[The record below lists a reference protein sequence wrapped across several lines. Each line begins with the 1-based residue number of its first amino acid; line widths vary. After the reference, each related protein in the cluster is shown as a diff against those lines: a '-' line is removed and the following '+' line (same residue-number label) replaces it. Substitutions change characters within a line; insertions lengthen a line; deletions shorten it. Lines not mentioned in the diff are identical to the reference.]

1 MEKRYIIDC
10 IYFYFSRKEADIMFL
25 KSLTMHGFKSFP
37 DKTVISFD
45 RGITAIVGP
54 NGSGK
59 SNISDAVR
67 WVLGE
72 MSPKSLRG
80 SKMED
85 VIFNGT
91 AKRKSAG
98 YAEVTMT
105 LDNTD
110 RKSSFDSDEID
121 VCRRLYRSGESEYYI
136 NNKQVRLKDVVDIFL
151 NTGIGKEGY
160 SVIGQGKISDV
171 ISRKND
177 ERRGIFEEAA
187 GISKLRYQKKEATSK
202 LEKVG
207 INLERISDILAE
219 VESRLPSLKRQ
230 SEKAEKYSVLKKER
244 TELEVSA
251 FAERISVIDKEYTKT
266 CENLSFEKE
275 TLEKA
280 EEDLEKTERLI
291 DENYI
296 ETQKEK
302 AVESTKR
309 SERDDLMQSLAK
321 TASELSILE
330 NDTEHFDST
339 QAEILNSIKINESK
353 IEELENEKSRLEI
366 KVANARS
373 EVDALAVSLRENA
386 DETENTRSQ
395 IFKKKEKVKAC
406 EKERDEILSRKSEN
420 DLILKEGESY
430 NAIRRERL
438 EKVEGEKT
446 SLELSLKSTLEI
458 FENLEKEQSE
468 LSEKNQTLTKSLDED
483 RARLDTFLEKEKEL
497 SEKKQTLRLK
507 LMEINQR
514 RETLERMDRLLEGF
528 SGSVKSIMS
537 AALDREI
544 SGIHGPVSKLIVTDP
559 EYITA
564 IETCLG
570 AAMQNVVVENEES
583 AKGAIAYLKRTNS
596 GRATFLPLTTV
607 RGNLADVSGAEG
619 KKGFIALAS
628 KLVRCDAK
636 YRGIVDFLLGR
647 TLVCDNIDS
656 ATSLAKIL
664 NYKVRIITLDGQLIN
679 AGGSFTGGQT
689 LKNSAILTRRAD
701 IEELEKEGAKLDGEI
716 GEITCEIQTLTKDRL
731 QIEGSFLERE
741 REGELARRRLFELEK
756 EISVCTERL
765 TGIKGSLETVNE
777 EYLTLS
783 RTQSVTKDSM
793 SEYEDKKTLIE
804 KEFSDKLLEI
814 ESLEKEILEKEAHL
828 LTLAQKASEIGSKS
842 SALEVEIASFEQQKT
857 GCDNMR
863 AALEGAIVQSK
874 ARLEELS
881 KRTETTLV
889 DIADKK
895 VELDRIEKEIKAL
908 EEILRICD
916 EKIKALETKN
926 LEIRAEQ
933 KSLTDK
939 KETSFRLVTQLQS
952 RSDELENEKN
962 NILLRLAE
970 DYDMDFDMAVVFASS
985 SHSDHTLTKEEKD
998 QRLSYLRAEMK
1009 KLGNVNLDSIE
1020 EYRETKERY
1029 DFLKAQYD
1037 DAAGAKASLEKMIVQ
1052 LDSTMRE
1059 KFSESL
1065 VKIQKAFKETFVE
1078 LFGGGSAEIIVSG
1091 EDVLECSIDINVQPP
1106 GKIIKSL
1113 SLLSG
1118 GEQSI
1123 VAIALYLAI
1132 LKVSP
1137 SPFCIFDE
1145 IEAALDDANVAR
1157 FGEYL
1162 RRYSLSTQFIVIT
1175 HRRGTM
1181 EAADMLYGITMQEK
1195 GVSDFIRVSLE
1206 DYRGEV
1212 R

>member
-1 MEKRYIIDC
+1 
-10 IYFYFSRKEADIMFL
+10 MFL

-91 AKRKSAG
+91 ARRKSAG
-98 YAEVTMT
+98 YAEVIMT

-110 RKSSFDSDEID
+110 RRSTFDSDEID

-136 NNKQVRLKDVVDIFL
+136 NNKQVRLRDVVDIFL
-151 NTGIGKEGY
+151 NTGIGREGY
-160 SVIGQGKISDV
+160 SVIGQGKIADV

-187 GISKLRYQKKEATSK
+187 GISKLRYQKKEAVSK

-207 INLERISDILAE
+207 ANLERIGDILTE
-219 VESRLPSLKRQ
+219 VESRLPTLKRQ
-230 SEKAEKYSVLKKER
+230 SEKAEKYTVLKKER
-244 TELEVSA
+244 CELEVSA
-251 FAERISVIDKEYTKT
+251 FAERISAIDKEREKAA
-266 CENLSFEKE
+266 ENLAIQEKSLQEAE
-275 TLEKA
+275 TALA
-280 EEDLEKTERLI
+280 NSDRLI
-291 DENYI
+291 DENYLA
-296 ETQKEK
+296 TQKEK
-302 AVESTKR
+302 AVESR
-309 SERDDLMQSLAK
+309 LRGERDELFTRLSDS
-321 TASELSILE
+321 SNELSILE
-330 NDTEHFDST
+330 NDTAHFDST
-339 QAEILNSIKINESK
+339 
-353 IEELENEKSRLEI
+353 
-366 KVANARS
+366 
-373 EVDALAVSLRENA
+373 
-386 DETENTRSQ
+386 
-395 IFKKKEKVKAC
+395 
-406 EKERDEILSRKSEN
+406 RDEINASIEENRAKLSSLEHEREETEKTRAAAKASIVDYEKKLEENAARTQEVREEIFTLKNDIKSAEEEREKLSARRSEN

-430 NAIRRERL
+430 NAIRRERRESVEKQKEAL
-438 EKVEGEKT
+438 EKSLVENKKENSEIERKSSDIT
-446 SLELSLKSTLEI
+446 SKNEALKEG
-458 FENLEKEQSE
+458 LEKDRE
-468 LSEKNQTLTKSLDED
+468 TLKKYEEENE
-483 RARLDTFLEKEKEL
+483 AL
-497 SEKKQTLRLK
+497 SEKKQKLRLK
-507 LMEINQR
+507 LLEANQR
-514 RETLERMDRLLEGF
+514 RETLERMERLLEGF
-528 SGSVKSIMS
+528 SGSVKTVMS
-537 AALDREI
+537 ASHDREL
-544 SGIHGPVSKLIVTDP
+544 SGIHGPVSKLIVTDS

-570 AAMQNVVVENEES
+570 AAMQNIVVENEES
-583 AKGAIAYLKRTNS
+583 AKAAISYLKRTNS

-607 RGNLADVSGAEG
+607 KGTLADVSAVEG
-619 KKGFIALAS
+619 KNGFISIAS
-628 KLVRCDAK
+628 KLVRCDEK
-636 YRGIVDFLLGR
+636 YRGIVNSLLGR
-647 TLVCDNIDS
+647 TVVCDNIDN
-656 ATSLAKIL
+656 AASLARLL
-664 NYKVRIITLDGQLIN
+664 NFKVRIITLDGQLIN

-701 IEELEKEGAKLDGEI
+701 IEELEREGAKLEGEI
-716 GEITCEIQTLTKDRL
+716 GEINAELSAREKERIA
-731 QIEGSFLERE
+731 IEGSFFERE
-741 REGELARRRLFELEK
+741 RESELYQRELFELEK
-756 EISVCTERL
+756 EKSVCEERIL
-765 TGIKGSLETVNE
+765 SLEASLKTVLE
-777 EYLTLS
+777 EWESLAHTETIT
-783 RTQSVTKDSM
+783 RDSM
-793 SEYEDKKTLIE
+793 SEFEKKRELFDRE
-804 KEFSDKLLEI
+804 LLENRAKLDSLSEKVL
-814 ESLEKEILEKEAHL
+814 ESENALLDLANEASAIAEKKN
-828 LTLAQKASEIGSKS
+828 
-842 SALEVEIASFEQQKT
+842 SAEVEIASFAERA
-857 GCDNMR
+857 GGIDNMKK
-863 AALEGAIVQSK
+863 ALDDAIAQSLS
-874 ARLEELS
+874 RLQELGERKS
-881 KRTETTLV
+881 LAERN
-889 DIADKK
+889 IADKK
-895 VELDRIEKEIKAL
+895 VLHRELEKKISEKETEISECTKRIE
-908 EEILRICD
+908 
-916 EKIKALETKN
+916 ALETAS
-926 LEIRAEQ
+926 LDIRSEQ
-933 KSLTDK
+933 KALTDK
-939 KETSFRLVTQLQS
+939 KETSFRLVTQLTS
-952 RSDELENEKN
+952 RIDELENEKTG
-962 NILLRLAE
+962 ILSRLAE

-985 SHSDHTLTKEEKD
+985 SHSDHTLSKEEKD
-998 QRLSYLRAEMK
+998 ERLSFLRAEMK

-1029 DFLKAQYD
+1029 DFLKAQFD
-1037 DAAGAKASLEKMIVQ
+1037 DASSAKASLEKMIVH

-1162 RRYSLSTQFIVIT
+1162 RKYSLSTQFIVIT

-1195 GVSDFIRVSLE
+1195 GVSDYIRVSLDE
-1206 DYRGEV
+1206 YQGEIN
-1212 R
+1212 

>member
-1 MEKRYIIDC
+1 
-10 IYFYFSRKEADIMFL
+10 MFL

-37 DKTVISFD
+37 DKTTISFD

-91 AKRKSAG
+91 SRRKSAG

-110 RKSSFDSDEID
+110 RRSSFDADEID

-136 NNKQVRLKDVVDIFL
+136 NNKQVRLKDIVDIFL
-151 NTGIGKEGY
+151 NTGIGREGY
-160 SVIGQGKISDV
+160 SVIGQGKIADV

-187 GISKLRYQKKEATSK
+187 GISKLRYQKKEAVSK

-207 INLERISDILAE
+207 DNLSRIGDILNE

-230 SEKAEKYSVLKKER
+230 SEKAEKYTELKKER
-244 TELEVSA
+244 TELEVSS
-251 FAERISVIDKEYTKT
+251 FAQRIAAIDKEKEKNS
-266 CENLSFEKE
+266 ENLALEEKSLEE
-275 TLEKA
+275 TEKA
-280 EEDLEKTERLI
+280 LEQSDILI
-291 DENYI
+291 DRNYL
-296 ETQKEK
+296 ETGKEK
-302 AVESTKR
+302 AQESR
-309 SERDDLMQSLAK
+309 LRGEREEIMSALS
-321 TASELSILE
+321 TALSELSILE

-339 QAEILNSIKINESK
+339 KDEVNSSINENREKISALDSEREEIK
-353 IEELENEKSRLEI
+353 ASIERVRGEIEENSTLTEE
-366 KVANARS
+366 NARS
-373 EVDALAVSLRENA
+373 TQATREEILSLREA
-386 DETENTRSQ
+386 VRHAEEERQ
-395 IFKKKEKVKAC
+395 KAS
-406 EKERDEILSRKSEN
+406 ERKAEN

-438 EKVEGEKT
+438 EAVGAQKNTLET
-446 SLELSLKSTLEI
+446 SLKKAVAEKAR
-458 FENLEKEQSE
+458 LEKEEDEKEQEQKE
-468 LSEKNQTLTKSLDED
+468 LREGLERD
-483 RARLDTFLEKEKEL
+483 REILDTFEEKCQEL
-497 SEKKQTLRLK
+497 SEKKQKLRLK
-507 LMEINQR
+507 LMETNQR
-514 RETLERMDRLLEGF
+514 RETLERMERLLEGF
-528 SGSVKSIMS
+528 SGSVKSVMS
-537 AALDREI
+537 AAHDKEL
-544 SGIHGPVSKLIVTDP
+544 SGIHGPVSKLIVTDA

-570 AAMQNVVVENEES
+570 AAMQNIVVENEDA
-583 AKGAIAYLKRTNS
+583 AKAAIAFLKRTNS

-607 RGNLADVSGAEG
+607 KGNLADVREAKN
-619 KKGFIALAS
+619 KKGFISIAS
-628 KLVRCDAK
+628 ELVRCDDK
-636 YRGIVDFLLGR
+636 YRDIVNSLLGR
-647 TLVCDNIDS
+647 TVVCDSIES
-656 ATSLAKIL
+656 ATPLARAL
-664 NYKVRIITLDGQLIN
+664 NFKVRIITLDGQLIN
-679 AGGSFTGGQT
+679 AGGSYTGGQT
-689 LKNSAILTRRAD
+689 LKSSAILTRRAD
-701 IEELEKEGAKLDGEI
+701 IEELEREGAKLEAEI
-716 GEITCEIQTLTKDRL
+716 SAVNTEISERQKEKTA
-731 QIEGSFLERE
+731 IESSFLERE
-741 REGELARRRLFELEK
+741 REDELLRRALFEIDKEYSVALERIASI
-756 EISVCTERL
+756 EENL
-765 TGIKGSLETVNE
+765 KGVRE
-777 EYLTLS
+777 EYENLAQTEN
-783 RTQSVTKDSM
+783 VTRDSM
-793 SEYEDKKTLIE
+793 SEFEKKKESFERELADIVSRRDTLE
-804 KEFSDKLLEI
+804 GKVLENEERLLALNGEASD
-814 ESLEKEILEKEAHL
+814 
-828 LTLAQKASEIGSKS
+828 LAERRRE
-842 SALEVEIASFEQQKT
+842 LEVEAASFSERIE
-857 GCDNMR
+857 GVANMR
-863 AALEGAIVQSK
+863 AALEQSISAAE
-874 ARLEELS
+874 ARLEELNA
-881 KRTETTLV
+881 RREGAV
-889 DIADKK
+889 RNIADKK
-895 VELDRIEKEIKAL
+895 VEKAELEKRIAEKDGLIKECEERIRAL
-908 EEILRICD
+908 ESESLD
-916 EKIKALETKN
+916 
-926 LEIRAEQ
+926 IRANQ
-933 KSLTDK
+933 KSLTEK
-939 KETSFRLVTQLQS
+939 KETAFKLVTQLKS
-952 RSDELENEKN
+952 KLDELENEKV
-962 NILLRLAE
+962 NILTRLAE

-985 SHSDHTLTKEEKD
+985 SHSNHTLSKEEKEE
-998 QRLSYLRAEMK
+998 RLTYLRAEMK

-1029 DFLKAQYD
+1029 DFLKAQFD
-1037 DAAGAKASLEKMIVQ
+1037 DATSAKASLEKMIVQ

-1065 VKIQKAFKETFVE
+1065 TKIQKAFKETFVE
-1078 LFGGGSAEIIVSG
+1078 LFGGGTAEIIVSG

-1181 EAADMLYGITMQEK
+1181 ESADMLYGITMQEK
-1195 GVSDFIRVSLE
+1195 GVSDYIRVSLDE
-1206 DYRGEV
+1206 YQGEIN
-1212 R
+1212 

>member
-1 MEKRYIIDC
+1 
-10 IYFYFSRKEADIMFL
+10 MFL

-91 AKRKSAG
+91 ARRKSAG
-98 YAEVTMT
+98 YAEVIMT

-110 RKSSFDSDEID
+110 RRSAFDSDEID

-151 NTGIGKEGY
+151 NTGIGREGY
-160 SVIGQGKISDV
+160 SVIGQGKIADV

-207 INLERISDILAE
+207 ANLERIGDILTE
-219 VESRLPSLKRQ
+219 VESRLPTLKRQ
-230 SEKAEKYSVLKKER
+230 SEKAEKYVVLKKER

-251 FAERISVIDKEYTKT
+251 FAERISVIEKEREKT
-266 CENLSFEKE
+266 GENLALEQK
-275 TLEKA
+275 TLSDTENALDKA
-280 EEDLEKTERLI
+280 EKLI
-291 DENYI
+291 EENYL
-296 ETQKEK
+296 ETQREK
-302 AVESTKR
+302 AVEGTLR
-309 SERDDLMQSLAK
+309 SERDELLARV
-321 TASELSILE
+321 SEVSSEVSILE
-330 NDTEHFDST
+330 NDTEHFDAT
-339 QAEILNSIKINESK
+339 KDEVNSSINENREKISALEKNREEIEKSCEKSK
-353 IEELENEKSRLEI
+353 EDIKTLTRQIEENSQNTSLVREKIFSLKNDVKSAEDQREKLT
-366 KVANARS
+366 AR
-373 EVDALAVSLRENA
+373 
-386 DETENTRSQ
+386 
-395 IFKKKEKVKAC
+395 KA
-406 EKERDEILSRKSEN
+406 EN

-438 EKVEGEKT
+438 SAVEEQKKALET
-446 SLELSLKSTLEI
+446 ELSASLSAHEENAKKAKEITEKNDSLKEGLEKDKQTLE
-458 FENLEKEQSE
+458 KYSE
-468 LSEKNQTLTKSLDED
+468 EE
-483 RARLDTFLEKEKEL
+483 EVL
-497 SEKKQTLRLK
+497 SEKKQKLRLK
-507 LMEINQR
+507 LLETNQR
-514 RETLERMDRLLEGF
+514 RETLERMERLLEGF
-528 SGSVKSIMS
+528 SGSVKTVMS
-537 AALDREI
+537 ASLDKEL
-544 SGIHGPVSKLIVTDP
+544 SGIHGPVSKLIVTDA

-570 AAMQNVVVENEES
+570 AAMQNIVVENEES
-583 AKGAIAYLKRTNS
+583 AKAAIAYLKRTNS

-607 RGNLADVSGAEG
+607 KGTLADVAAVANQ
-619 KKGFIALAS
+619 KGFISVAS
-628 KLVRCDAK
+628 KLVRCDEK
-636 YRGIVDFLLGR
+636 YRGIVDSLLGR
-647 TLVCDNIDS
+647 TVVCENIDC
-656 ATSLAKIL
+656 ATSLARAL
-664 NYKVRIITLDGQLIN
+664 NFRVRIITLDGQLIN

-701 IEELEKEGAKLDGEI
+701 IEELEREGAKLEAEI
-716 GEITCEIQTLTKDRL
+716 AEINAQISARDKERVA
-731 QIEGSFLERE
+731 IEGSFFERE
-741 REGELARRRLFELEK
+741 RESELYLRQLFELEK
-756 EISVCTERL
+756 EESVCEERIASLQERL
-765 TGIKGSLETVNE
+765 TTVRE
-777 EYLTLS
+777 EYKTLS
-783 RTQSVTKDSM
+783 ETESVTKDSM
-793 SEYEDKKTLIE
+793 SEFEKKKTLI
-804 KEFSDKLLEI
+804 DGEI
-814 ESLEKEILEKEAHL
+814 ANNRTLIDSLNTEILESENAL
-828 LTLAQKASEIGSKS
+828 LTLAENASDLAQRR
-842 SALEVEIASFEQQKT
+842 SAAEVEIASFAERVD
-857 GCDNMR
+857 GIDNMKK
-863 AALEGAIVQSK
+863 ALEEAINQSLE
-874 ARLEELS
+874 RLEELKS
-881 KRTETTLV
+881 RREGAERH
-889 DIADKK
+889 IADKK
-895 VELDRIEKEIKAL
+895 VALAELEKSVREKEA
-908 EEILRICD
+908 EIASSVERTR
-916 EKIKALETKN
+916 ALETAS
-926 LEIRAEQ
+926 LDIRSEQ
-933 KSLTDK
+933 KALTDK
-939 KETSFRLVTQLQS
+939 KESAFKLVTQLTS
-952 RSDELENEKN
+952 RLDELESEKN
-962 NILLRLAE
+962 NILSRLAE

-998 QRLSYLRAEMK
+998 ERLSFLRAEMK
-1009 KLGNVNLDSIE
+1009 KLGNVNLESID

-1029 DFLKAQYD
+1029 DFLKAQFD
-1037 DAAGAKASLEKMIVQ
+1037 DATSAKASLEKMIVH

-1162 RRYSLSTQFIVIT
+1162 RKYSLSTQFIVIT

-1195 GVSDFIRVSLE
+1195 GVSDFIRVSLDE
-1206 DYRGEV
+1206 YQGEV
-1212 R
+1212 N